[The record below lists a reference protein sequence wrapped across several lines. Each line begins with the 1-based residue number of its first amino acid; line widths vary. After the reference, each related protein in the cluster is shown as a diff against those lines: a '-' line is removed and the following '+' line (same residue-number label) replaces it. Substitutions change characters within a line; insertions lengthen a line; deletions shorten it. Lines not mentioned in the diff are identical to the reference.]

1 MATLTIILLVSTV
14 FALGDAMKRPKTPCE
29 RARDAVINGPPGVY
43 VPTCD
48 CQGEYTPEQHWG
60 STVALADE
68 RHWNQDVEKTLQKHW
83 NYFDACLYSTMG
95 VDSHSI

>member
-1 MATLTIILLVSTV
+1 MATFTIIMLVSTA

-60 STVALADE
+60 STGSSWCVT
-68 RHWNQDVEKTLQKHW
+68 RTGQKILGTETPPGTASVKC
-83 NYFDACLYSTMG
+83 ACSG
-95 VDSHSI
+95 SRR

>member
-1 MATLTIILLVSTV
+1 MELYSVSTTEKGPTREATQDSTCSPSFQNV
-14 FALGDAMKRPKTPCE
+14 MSTLQCMLPVCPDAMKRPKTPCE

-60 STVALADE
+60 ST
-68 RHWNQDVEKTLQKHW
+68 
-83 NYFDACLYSTMG
+83 G
-95 VDSHSI
+95 